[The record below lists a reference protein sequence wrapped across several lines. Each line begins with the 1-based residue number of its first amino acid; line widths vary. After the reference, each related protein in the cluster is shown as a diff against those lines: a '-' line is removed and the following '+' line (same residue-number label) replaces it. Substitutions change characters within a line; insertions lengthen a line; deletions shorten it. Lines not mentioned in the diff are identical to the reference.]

1 MGFEAVGIA
10 GWSFT
15 LLGVAVLIL
24 ALFALV
30 AVFRSGA
37 TIGMKLLWTILIVLL
52 PLIGSVVYFLVN
64 GTGGPPTDSLAHRGR
79 SATEKR
85 YQA

>member
-1 MGFEAVGIA
+1 MGFEAFGIA

-15 LLGVAVLIL
+15 LLGIAVLIL

-30 AVFRSGA
+30 AVFRSSA
-37 TIGMKLLWTILIVLL
+37 TIGMKVIWTILILVL
-52 PLIGSVVYFLVN
+52 PLLGSVVYFLVN
-64 GTGGPPTDSLAHRGR
+64 GTGGPPTDSMAHRGR